1 MKQFLKILKFELMNF
16 FTNKIFIGITIFS
29 IVIISIFTFF
39 PRIESFFEVDEPN
52 DITPKYTM
60 LISGSNA
67 SKIADS
73 FSQTFLDYKVIATDE
88 SVDSIKEKV
97 LSGEAECA
105 FIFESLIK
113 YTYYVDNLS
122 MYDSNQILADET
134 LKEIYKINAMLES
147 GLSEEDILE
156 ISSVEIQSKSE
167 ILGKDQMQ
175 NYFYTYIM
183 IMALYMVI
191 ILYGQMIATNV
202 ASEKSS
208 RAMELLITSAKPV
221 SMMFGKVFAS
231 CIAGFIQLAS
241 IFGTALITFKIN
253 EELWADNTIV
263 TSIFNMPVELIV
275 YMLLFFI
282 LGFLIYAFLYG
293 AIGSTVSKLED
304 INVSSTP
311 ITLLFVIAFMVVL
324 IGISSNEV
332 DTPIMTICSFIP
344 FTSPMAMFTR
354 IAMSSVPLWQIIIS
368 ISILI
373 VSSGFIGYISAKIY
387 RMGVLLYGTPPKLKN
402 IIKMLKNSK

>member
-16 FTNKIFIGITIFS
+16 FSNKIFIGITLFS
-29 IVIISIFTFF
+29 IVLISIFTFF
-39 PRIESFFEVDEPN
+39 PRIKSFFEVDEPN
-52 DITPKYTM
+52 DITPEYTM

-105 FIFESLIK
+105 FVFESFTK

-253 EELWADNTIV
+253 EELWADNIIV

-275 YMLLFFI
+275 YMLVFFI

-311 ITLLFVIAFMVVL
+311 ITLLFVIAFMVV
-324 IGISSNEV
+324 IVGISSNEV
-332 DTPIMTICSFIP
+332 DTPIMILCSFIP

-354 IAMSSVPLWQIIIS
+354 IAMSSVPLWQILVS
-368 ISILI
+368 IFILI

-387 RMGVLLYGTPPKLKN
+387 RMGVLLYGTPPKIKN

>member
-16 FTNKIFIGITIFS
+16 FSNKIFIGITLFS

-39 PRIESFFEVDEPN
+39 PRIKSFFEVDEPV
-52 DITPKYTM
+52 DTIPEYTM

-67 SKIADS
+67 SKIANS
-73 FSQTFLDYKVIATDE
+73 FSQTFLDYEVIATDE

-105 FIFESLIK
+105 FVFESHTK

-147 GLSEEDILE
+147 GLSEEDILA
-156 ISSVEIQSKSE
+156 ISSIEIQSTSE
-167 ILGKDQMQ
+167 ILGKDQMK

-253 EELWADNTIV
+253 EELWADNIIA
-263 TSIFNMPVELIV
+263 TSIFNMPVDLIV
-275 YMLLFFI
+275 YMLVFFI

-311 ITLLFVIAFMVVL
+311 ITLLFVIAFMVV
-324 IGISSNEV
+324 IVGISSNEV
-332 DTPIMTICSFIP
+332 DTPIMIICSFIP

-354 IAMSSVPLWQIIIS
+354 IAMSSVPLWQIIVS

-387 RMGVLLYGTPPKLKN
+387 RMGVLLYGTPPKIKN

>member
-16 FTNKIFIGITIFS
+16 FSNKIFIGITLFS

-39 PRIESFFEVDEPN
+39 PRIKSFFEVDEPV
-52 DITPKYTM
+52 DTIPEYTM

-67 SKIADS
+67 SKIANS
-73 FSQTFLDYKVIATDE
+73 FSQTFLDYEVIATDE

-105 FIFESLIK
+105 FVFESLTK

-147 GLSEEDILE
+147 GLSEEDILA
-156 ISSVEIQSKSE
+156 ISSIEIQSTSE
-167 ILGKDQMQ
+167 ILGKDQMK

-253 EELWADNTIV
+253 EE
-263 TSIFNMPVELIV
+263 
-275 YMLLFFI
+275 
-282 LGFLIYAFLYG
+282 
-293 AIGSTVSKLED
+293 
-304 INVSSTP
+304 
-311 ITLLFVIAFMVVL
+311 
-324 IGISSNEV
+324 
-332 DTPIMTICSFIP
+332 
-344 FTSPMAMFTR
+344 
-354 IAMSSVPLWQIIIS
+354 
-368 ISILI
+368 
-373 VSSGFIGYISAKIY
+373 
-387 RMGVLLYGTPPKLKN
+387 
-402 IIKMLKNSK
+402 

>member
-1 MKQFLKILKFELMNF
+1 MFIFYNKKLRIIIEHLKEGYYLSIMKQFLKILKFELMNF

-29 IVIISIFTFF
+29 IVVISIFTFF
-39 PRIESFFEVDEPN
+39 PRIKSFFEVDEPEN
-52 DITPKYTM
+52 TIPEYTM
-60 LISGSNA
+60 LINGSNA

-73 FSQTFLDYKVIATDE
+73 FSRTFLDYEVIATDE
-88 SVDSIKEKV
+88 SIDSIKEKV

-105 FIFESLIK
+105 FIFESLTK

-147 GLSEEDILE
+147 GLSEEDILA
-156 ISSVEIQSKSE
+156 ISSIEIQSTSE
-167 ILGKDQMQ
+167 ILGKDQMK

-253 EELWADNTIV
+253 EELWADNIIV

-275 YMLLFFI
+275 YMLVFFI

-311 ITLLFVIAFMVVL
+311 ITLLFVIAFMVV
-324 IGISSNEV
+324 IVGISSNEV
-332 DTPIMTICSFIP
+332 DTPIMIICSFIL
-344 FTSPMAMFTR
+344 M
-354 IAMSSVPLWQIIIS
+354 
-368 ISILI
+368 
-373 VSSGFIGYISAKIY
+373 
-387 RMGVLLYGTPPKLKN
+387 LL
-402 IIKMLKNSK
+402 